1 MSLKKI
7 YLKGKTRISLHER
20 FTFLRTQSGGESS
33 GTQVVRPAVYGARQA
48 ASVKNQRLTQL
59 MDRRPSVIAALK
71 VKKRLLKQRLGQGQ
85 QRLSIKDR
93 LSLRGSGGLRGRVG
107 QRGLTSGRSL
117 TRLRGG
123 GRGNRRP
130 GRGNLSRSQSQT
142 NLLIGHSM
150 QSLNS
155 GRYDIGSGDGV
166 NVRGRGRFQ
175 NRNIFNRQE
184 FRARGGRR
192 GGFRTRGGGRFI
204 RNQSDFRN
212 RRGTG
217 FGRFNN
223 QGVRS
228 RGFRGRGG
236 GRRGVGMPRGRGA
249 RGPAPTKEELDSQL
263 DQYMAGSRGVL
274 DTELDSY
281 MAQQESWD

>member
-7 YLKGKTRISLHER
+7 LLKGTTRMSLHER
-20 FTFLRTQSGGESS
+20 FTCLRNQSGGESS
-33 GTQVVRPAVYGARQA
+33 GSQVTVQSVRQGLFSASQA
-48 ASVKNQRLTQL
+48 ASAKNRRLAQM

-71 VKKRLLKQRLGQGQ
+71 VRKRLMKQRLGQGQ

-93 LSLRGSGGLRGRVG
+93 LSLRGRGGLRGRVG
-107 QRGLTSGRSL
+107 QRGLTLGRSPL
-117 TRLRGG
+117 TRLRG

-142 NLLIGHSM
+142 NLIRSQSI
-150 QSLNS
+150 QSLTARRSLNR
-155 GRYDIGSGDGV
+155 GGGDGII
-166 NVRGRGRFQ
+166 VRGRGRFQ
-175 NRNIFNRQE
+175 NRNIFNHQE
-184 FRARGGRR
+184 FRRGGRGR
-192 GGFRTRGGGRFI
+192 GFRTRGGGFN
-204 RNQSDFRN
+204 RNQNDFQT
-212 RRGTG
+212 RRGGG

-223 QGVRS
+223 RGVRS

-236 GRRGVGMPRGRGA
+236 GRGRGGRA
-249 RGPAPTKEELDSQL
+249 PVPTKEELDSQL

-274 DTELDSY
+274 DRELDSY